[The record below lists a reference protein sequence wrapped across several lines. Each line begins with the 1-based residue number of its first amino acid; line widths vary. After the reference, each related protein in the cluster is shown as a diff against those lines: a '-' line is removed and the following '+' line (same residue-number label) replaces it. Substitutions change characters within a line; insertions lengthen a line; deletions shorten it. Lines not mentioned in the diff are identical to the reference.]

1 MALFT
6 VKTSKKV
13 ETQLR
18 LEESTA
24 KMLDRYAHFHKASAD
39 DVANQALEY
48 IFSRDKDFQQ
58 DLQQNPSIDVPSSLR
73 IKKAPGA
80 AKAAKSATNGST
92 RSNGTAA
99 QAASSATPS
108 SAR

>member
-39 DVANQALEY
+39 EVANEALEY
-48 IFSRDKDFQQ
+48 IFTRDKDFQQ

-73 IKKAPGA
+73 IKKAPSA
-80 AKAAKSATNGST
+80 AKAAKSGARGST
-92 RSNGTAA
+92 SSNGTAA
-99 QAASSATPS
+99 QAASSASPS

>member
-1 MALFT
+1 MALFK

-24 KMLDRYAHFHKASAD
+24 KMLDRYADFHKASAD
-39 DVANQALEY
+39 EVANEALEY
-48 IFSRDKDFQQ
+48 CFTRDKDFQQ
-58 DLQQNPSIDVPSSLR
+58 HLQQNQSAEVPASLR
-73 IKKAPGA
+73 IKKVPGA
-80 AKAAKSATNGST
+80 SKGAKAAATGTT

-99 QAASSATPS
+99 QAASSASPS

>member
-6 VKTSKKV
+6 VKTSRKV
-13 ETQLR
+13 ETQLK

-48 IFSRDKDFQQ
+48 IFGHDKDFQQ
-58 DLQQNPSIDVPSSLR
+58 YLSKHPDEEVASTLR
-73 IKKAPGA
+73 IKKAPGS
-80 AKAAKSATNGST
+80 AKAAKSAANGNGS
-92 RSNGTAA
+92 SNGTAA
-99 QAASSATPS
+99 QSASSATTNS
-108 SAR
+108 TR

>member
-1 MALFT
+1 MALFK

-39 DVANQALEY
+39 EVANEALEY
-48 IFSRDKDFQQ
+48 CFTRDKDFPQH
-58 DLQQNPSIDVPSSLR
+58 LQQNQSADVPASLR
-73 IKKAPGA
+73 IKKVPGA
-80 AKAAKSATNGST
+80 GKGAKVVST
-92 RSNGTAA
+92 GVARSNGTAA
-99 QAASSATPS
+99 QAASSTTPNS
-108 SAR
+108 VR